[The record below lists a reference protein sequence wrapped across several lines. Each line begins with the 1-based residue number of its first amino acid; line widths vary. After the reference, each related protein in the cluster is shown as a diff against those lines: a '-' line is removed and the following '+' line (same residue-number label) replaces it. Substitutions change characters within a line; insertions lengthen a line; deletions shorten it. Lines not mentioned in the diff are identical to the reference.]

1 MSLLQ
6 LMKDQRFSVRKY
18 KEQMMLEAAELG
30 LGTTWI
36 GGFNHQKA
44 RELFGIPDYL
54 VPVVL
59 LPIGYPAD
67 DVKPSTLHYERFDMD
82 HSVFYNSF
90 DGIIEGES
98 HPFRRIQGER

>member
-1 MSLLQ
+1 MSIATT
-6 LMKDQRFSVRKY
+6 
-18 KEQMMLEAAELG
+18 QMMLEAASLG

-44 RELFGIPDYL
+44 RELFGIPDYP

-67 DVKPSTLHYERFDMD
+67 DVKPSMAHFKRFDME

-90 DGIIEGES
+90 DGITEGES
-98 HPFRRIQGER
+98 HPFRRI